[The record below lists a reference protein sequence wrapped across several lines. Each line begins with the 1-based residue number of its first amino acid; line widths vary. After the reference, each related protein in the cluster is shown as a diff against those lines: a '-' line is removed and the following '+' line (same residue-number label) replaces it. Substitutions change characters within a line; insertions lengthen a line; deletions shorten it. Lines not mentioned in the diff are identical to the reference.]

1 MQGSGEWLQRDF
13 STVLITPAP
22 HRLLRCPNE
31 AVNAVLPTLPRPV
44 PQFAPPASPDH
55 GTNSS
60 KQRLLFLC
68 LASLGIVYG
77 DIGTSPL
84 YALRECFYGEH
95 AVPPTSA
102 NILGVLS
109 LILWALILIISV
121 KYLILIL
128 RADNRGE
135 GGILALAT
143 LVGDIG
149 RRGKALFLLGLF
161 GAALL
166 YADGM
171 ITPAISVLSAVEGLH
186 IATPLFDPYVVPF
199 AVAILIALF
208 LFQSRGTTGIGKVF
222 GPITILW
229 FLALA
234 ALGLHQIGRAPEVLG
249 AINPLHGYEFFV
261 NNGSTGFVVLGAV
274 FLAVTG
280 GEALYA
286 DIGHFGTAPIR
297 LTWFAVV
304 LPALTLNYFGQGAL
318 LLVEPESA
326 VNPFFR
332 MAPLWALYPMV
343 LLAAAAAVIASQA
356 IISGAFSLT
365 MQAIQLGCMPRLKV
379 NYTSERVIGQ
389 IYVPVVN
396 CALMLSSIA
405 LVLGFRT
412 SSHLAAAYG
421 VAITTTMLITTILFY
436 VVARRRWNWPAAV
449 ALPVAGFFIIIDFA
463 FFSANMLKVAHG
475 GWFPLLV
482 SAAILFLML
491 TWRKG
496 RRVLRGRLGD
506 ICLPLDAFLPE
517 VRKESIR
524 RVPGTAVYMSGNQF
538 GTPLALLHNLKH
550 NKVLHEQV
558 VLLTVKTEEV
568 PYLADPRDRVALE
581 KLEEGFWRARIHFG
595 FMEKPDVPAALETVK
610 ESGLRFDIMRTTF
623 FIGRETI
630 LATRKVGLSAWR
642 GSLFAWMT
650 RNAGDVTSYFNLPP
664 NAVVEL
670 GARVEV

>member
-1 MQGSGEWLQRDF
+1 MPTTL
-13 STVLITPAP
+13 VPAQP
-22 HRLLRCPNE
+22 SHAARPAAATEAPLRK
-31 AVNAVLPTLPRPV
+31 RR
-44 PQFAPPASPDH
+44 FA
-55 GTNSS
+55 
-60 KQRLLFLC
+60 LLC

-95 AVPPTSA
+95 AVPPTPA

-109 LILWALILIISV
+109 LILWSLLLVISV

-143 LVGDIG
+143 LVSEVL
-149 RRGKALFLLGLF
+149 RRGRFVFLLGLF

-186 IATPLFDPYVVPF
+186 IATPLFDRYVV
-199 AVAILIALF
+199 LIAVGILVGLF
-208 LFQSRGTTGIGKVF
+208 LIQSRGTTGLGKVF
-222 GPITILW
+222 GPVTILW
-229 FLALA
+229 FLAIS
-234 ALGLHQIGRAPEVLG
+234 ALGVHQIIRVPGVLA
-249 AINPLHGYEFFV
+249 AINPLHGALFFI
-261 NNGSTGFVVLGAV
+261 NNGGSGFVVLGAV
-274 FLAVTG
+274 FLVVTG

-297 LTWFAVV
+297 LTWFLIV
-304 LPALTLNYFGQGAL
+304 LPALLLNYFGQGAL
-318 LLVEPESA
+318 LLLDPEAA
-326 VNPFFR
+326 VNPFYR
-332 MAPLWALYPMV
+332 LAPSWALYPLV
-343 LLAAAAAVIASQA
+343 ALATAAAVIASQA

-365 MQAIQLGCMPRLKV
+365 LQAIQLGYSPRLQV
-379 NYTSERVIGQ
+379 NYTSARIIGQ
-389 IYVPVVN
+389 IYIPVVN
-396 CALMLSSIA
+396 WILMLSCVG

-412 SSHLAAAYG
+412 SSNLAAAYG

-436 VVARRRWNWPAAV
+436 LVARRRWNWPALV
-449 ALPVAGFFIIIDFA
+449 AFPVATFFILIDLA
-463 FFSANMLKVAHG
+463 FFGANMLKLTHG

-482 SAAILFLML
+482 SAGILFLML

-496 RRVLRGRLGD
+496 RRILRSHLTSV
-506 ICLPLDAFLPE
+506 CLPLETLLPDL
-517 VRKESIR
+517 KSKSIR
-524 RVPGTAVYMSGNQF
+524 RVPGTAIYMSGNRQ

-550 NKVLHEQV
+550 NKVVHEQV
-558 VLLTVKTEEV
+558 VLLTVRTEDV
-568 PYLADPRDRVALE
+568 PYLTNVKDRVALE
-581 KLEEGFWRARIHFG
+581 KLEEGFWRVQIHFG
-595 FMEKPDVPAALETVK
+595 FMEKPDVPAALALVK
-610 ESGLRFDIMRTTF
+610 KSGLRLEPMRTTY

-630 LATRKVGLSAWR
+630 LATRKLELSSWR

-650 RNAGDVTSYFNLPP
+650 RNAGDVTSYFCLPP
-664 NAVVEL
+664 NGVVEL

>member
-1 MQGSGEWLQRDF
+1 M
-13 STVLITPAP
+13 
-22 HRLLRCPNE
+22 
-31 AVNAVLPTLPRPV
+31 
-44 PQFAPPASPDH
+44 
-55 GTNSS
+55 
-60 KQRLLFLC
+60 LC

-95 AVPPTSA
+95 GIPPNHA
-102 NILGVLS
+102 NVLGVLS
-109 LILWALILIISV
+109 LILWSLLLIISV

-143 LVGDIG
+143 LVGDVVK
-149 RRGKALFLLGLF
+149 RGKIFFLLGLF

-171 ITPAISVLSAVEGLH
+171 ITPAISVMSAIEGLH
-186 IATPLFDPYVVPF
+186 IATPLFDPYVVPI
-199 AVAILIALF
+199 AIVILIGLF
-208 LFQSRGTTGIGKVF
+208 FFQPRGTTRVGKVF
-222 GPITILW
+222 GPVTILW
-229 FLALA
+229 FA
-234 ALGLHQIGRAPEVLG
+234 AISVLGIQQIIRAPEVLA
-249 AINPLHGYEFFV
+249 AINPVYGFEFFAK
-261 NNGSTGFVVLGAV
+261 NGSSGFVVLGAV
-274 FLAVTG
+274 FLAITG

-286 DIGHFGTAPIR
+286 DIGHFGTKPIR

-332 MAPLWALYPMV
+332 MTPSWALYPMV
-343 LLAAAAAVIASQA
+343 ILAAAAAVIASQA

-365 MQAIQLGCMPRLKV
+365 MQAMQLGYIPRLKV
-379 NYTSERVIGQ
+379 NYTSARVIGQ
-389 IYVPVVN
+389 IYVPAIN
-396 CALMLSSIA
+396 WALMLCCIG
-405 LVLGFRT
+405 LVLGFR
-412 SSHLAAAYG
+412 SSSNLAAAYG

-436 VVARRRWNWPAAV
+436 VVARRRWHWPTAV
-449 ALPVAGFFIIIDFA
+449 ALPVAAFFIAIDLA
-463 FFSANMLKVAHG
+463 FFASNMLKVTHG

-482 SAAILFLML
+482 SGGILFLML

-496 RRVLRGRLGD
+496 RRVLRTRLSD
-506 ICLPLDAFLPE
+506 ICLPLDTLLPDLKNQ
-517 VRKESIR
+517 RIR
-524 RVPGTAVYMSGNQF
+524 RVPGTAIYMSGSRV
-538 GTPLALLHNLKH
+538 GTPLALLHNLRH

-558 VLLTVKTEEV
+558 VLLTVRTEEV
-568 PYLADPRDRVALE
+568 PYLANVKDRVALE
-581 KLEEGFWRARIHFG
+581 KLDEGFWRAQIHFG
-595 FMEKPDVPAALETVK
+595 FIEKPDVPSALARIK
-610 ESGLRFDIMRTTF
+610 DADLRFDPMRTTY

-630 LATRKVGLSAWR
+630 LATRKLGLSSWR

-650 RNAGDVTSYFNLPP
+650 RNAGDVTSYFCLPP
-664 NAVVEL
+664 NGVVEL

>member
-1 MQGSGEWLQRDF
+1 MP
-13 STVLITPAP
+13 VLNGAKV
-22 HRLLRCPNE
+22 HQSRLL
-31 AVNAVLPTLPRPV
+31 L
-44 PQFAPPASPDH
+44 
-55 GTNSS
+55 
-60 KQRLLFLC
+60 LC

-95 AVPPTSA
+95 AVPPTPA
-102 NILGVLS
+102 NVLGVLS
-109 LILWALILIISV
+109 LILWSLILIISV

-143 LVGDIG
+143 LVSDVA
-149 RRGKALFLLGLF
+149 RRGKALLLLGLF

-171 ITPAISVLSAVEGLH
+171 ITPAISVLSAAEGLH
-186 IATPLFDPYVVPF
+186 VATPLFDPYVVP
-199 AVAILIALF
+199 VAIGILIALF
-208 LFQSRGTTGIGKVF
+208 LFQSRGTTGVGRVF
-222 GPITILW
+222 GPVTVLW
-229 FLALA
+229 FVAIAL
-234 ALGLHQIGRAPEVLG
+234 LGIHQIGRAPEVLA
-249 AINPLHGYEFFV
+249 AINPAHGFEFFR
-261 NNGSTGFVVLGAV
+261 NNGPRGFVVLGAV

-297 LTWFAVV
+297 ITWFAVV

-332 MAPLWALYPMV
+332 MAPSWALYPMV
-343 LLAAAAAVIASQA
+343 LLATAAAVIASQA

-365 MQAIQLGCMPRLKV
+365 MQAIQLGYMPRLKV

-389 IYVPVVN
+389 VYVPVVN
-396 CALMLSSIA
+396 WALMLSSIG
-405 LVLGFRT
+405 LVLGFGT

-436 VVARRRWNWPAAV
+436 VVARRRWRWPTVA
-449 ALPVAGFFIIIDFA
+449 ALPVAAFFIAIDLA
-463 FFSANMLKVAHG
+463 FFGANMLKVAHG

-482 SAAILFLML
+482 SASILFLML

-496 RRVLRGRLGD
+496 RRVLRTRLSD
-506 ICLPLDAFLPE
+506 ICLPLDAFLPDL
-517 VRKESIR
+517 KSQSIR
-524 RVPGTAVYMSGNQF
+524 RVPGTAVFMSGNRF

-558 VLLTVKTEEV
+558 VLLTVRTEEV
-568 PYLADPRDRVALE
+568 PYLANLRDRIALE
-581 KLEEGFWRARIHFG
+581 KLEEGFWRVQVHFG
-595 FMEKPDVPAALETVK
+595 FMEKPDVPAALENVK
-610 ESGLRFDIMRTTF
+610 EPGLGFDPMRTTY

-630 LATRKVGLSAWR
+630 LATRTLGLSAWR
-642 GSLFAWMT
+642 GSIFAWMI
-650 RNAGDVTSYFNLPP
+650 RNAGDVTSYFCLPP
-664 NAVVEL
+664 NGVVEL
-670 GARVEV
+670 GARVEL

>member
-1 MQGSGEWLQRDF
+1 VNSG
-13 STVLITPAP
+13 P
-22 HRLLRCPNE
+22 
-31 AVNAVLPTLPRPV
+31 PTLL
-44 PQFAPPASPDH
+44 PAVASSAGVSPALATSH
-55 GTNSS
+55 
-60 KQRLLFLC
+60 QRKRRLGLLC

-84 YALRECFYGEH
+84 YAMRECFYGH
-95 AVPPTSA
+95 HGVPPTHA
-102 NILGVLS
+102 NVLGVLS
-109 LILWALILIISV
+109 LILWSLILIISV

-143 LVGDIG
+143 LVSDVL
-149 RRGKALFLLGLF
+149 RRGKFLFLLGLF

-171 ITPAISVLSAVEGLH
+171 ITPAISVMGAVEGLH
-186 IATPLFDPYVVPF
+186 VATPLFDHYVLPI
-199 AVAILIALF
+199 AVVILIGLF
-208 LFQSRGTTGIGKVF
+208 LFQSRGTTGVGAVF
-222 GPITILW
+222 GPITMIW
-229 FLALA
+229 FVAISV
-234 ALGLHQIGRAPEVLG
+234 LGFRHIIRAPQVLA
-249 AINPLHGYEFFV
+249 AINPIHGFEFFMI
-261 NNGSTGFVVLGAV
+261 NGWRGFVVLGAV
-274 FLAVTG
+274 FLVVTG

-318 LLVEPESA
+318 LLVQPDAA
-326 VNPFFR
+326 VNPFYR
-332 MAPLWALYPMV
+332 MAPPWALYPLVV
-343 LLAAAAAVIASQA
+343 LATAAAVIASQA

-365 MQAIQLGCMPRLKV
+365 MQAIQLGYSPRLKAV
-379 NYTSERVIGQ
+379 YTSERVIGQ

-396 CALMLSSIA
+396 WGLMVACVA
-405 LVLGFRT
+405 LVLGFQT
-412 SSHLAAAYG
+412 SSNLAAAYG

-436 VVARRRWNWPAAV
+436 VVARRRWRWPAAA
-449 ALPVAGFFIIIDFA
+449 ALPVAAFFITIDLA
-463 FFSANMLKVAHG
+463 FFGANLLKIAHG

-496 RRVLRGRLGD
+496 RRVLRSRLSE
-506 ICLPLDAFLPE
+506 ICIPLDAFLSE
-517 VRKESIR
+517 LKDQSIR
-524 RVPGTAVYMSGNQF
+524 RVPGTAVYMSGNRF

-558 VLLTVKTEEV
+558 VLLTVRTEEV
-568 PYLADPRDRVALE
+568 PYLANPKDRVALE
-581 KLEEGFWRARIHFG
+581 NLHEGFWRAQIHFG
-595 FMEKPDVPAALETVK
+595 FMEKPNLPVVLDRVK
-610 ESGLRFDIMRTTF
+610 QPGLRFDPMRTTY

-630 LATRKVGLSAWR
+630 LATRKLGLSSWR
-642 GSLFAWMT
+642 GSIFAWMT
-650 RNAGDVTSYFNLPP
+650 RNAGDVTSYFCLPP
-664 NAVVEL
+664 NGVVEL

>member
-1 MQGSGEWLQRDF
+1 
-13 STVLITPAP
+13 VAP
-22 HRLLRCPNE
+22 KSRLL
-31 AVNAVLPTLPRPV
+31 L
-44 PQFAPPASPDH
+44 
-55 GTNSS
+55 
-60 KQRLLFLC
+60 LC

-95 AVPPTSA
+95 ALPPSPA
-102 NILGVLS
+102 NVLGVLS
-109 LILWALILIISV
+109 LILWSLILIISV

-143 LVGDIG
+143 LVTDVVG
-149 RRGKALFLLGLF
+149 RHGKFLLLLGLF

-186 IATPLFDPYVVPF
+186 VATPLFDPYVVP
-199 AVAILIALF
+199 VAIGILIALF
-208 LFQSRGTTGIGKVF
+208 IFQSRGTTGVGRVF
-222 GPITILW
+222 GPVTILW
-229 FLALA
+229 FLVIAV
-234 ALGLHQIGRAPEVLG
+234 LGIHQIGRVPEVLG
-249 AINPLHGYEFFV
+249 AINPLQAVQFFSR
-261 NNGSTGFVVLGAV
+261 NGGSGFVVLGAV

-297 LTWFAVV
+297 ITWFAVV

-318 LLVEPESA
+318 LLHHPDAA

-332 MAPLWALYPMV
+332 MSPSWALYPMV
-343 LLAAAAAVIASQA
+343 ALATAAAVIASQA

-365 MQAIQLGCMPRLKV
+365 MQAIQLGYMPRLRV

-389 IYVPVVN
+389 IYVPTVN
-396 CALMLSSIA
+396 WALMLASIG

-436 VVARRRWNWPAAV
+436 VVARRRWHWPAAA
-449 ALPVAGFFIIIDFA
+449 ALPVAAFFITIDLA
-463 FFSANMLKVAHG
+463 FFGANMIKVAHG

-482 SAAILFLML
+482 SASILFLML

-496 RRVLRGRLGD
+496 RRVLGQRLGD
-506 ICLPLDAFLPE
+506 ICLSLDDFLPS
-517 VRKESIR
+517 VKDQSIR
-524 RVPGTAVYMSGNQF
+524 RVPGTAVYMSGNRT

-558 VLLTVKTEEV
+558 VLLTVRTEEV
-568 PYLADPRDRVALE
+568 PFLADARDRVSLE
-581 KLEEGFWRARIHFG
+581 RMEEGFWRVQVHFG
-595 FMEKPDVPAALETVK
+595 FMEKPDVPSALESVK
-610 ESGLRFDIMRTTF
+610 EPGLRFHSMRTTY

-630 LATRKVGLSAWR
+630 LATRKLGLSAWR

-650 RNAGDVTSYFNLPP
+650 RNAGDVTSYFCLPP
-664 NAVVEL
+664 NGVVEL

>member
-1 MQGSGEWLQRDF
+1 MPP
-13 STVLITPAP
+13 TPA
-22 HRLLRCPNE
+22 N
-31 AVNAVLPTLPRPV
+31 V
-44 PQFAPPASPDH
+44 
-55 GTNSS
+55 
-60 KQRLLFLC
+60 
-68 LASLGIVYG
+68 
-77 DIGTSPL
+77 
-84 YALRECFYGEH
+84 
-95 AVPPTSA
+95 
-102 NILGVLS
+102 LGVLS
-109 LILWALILIISV
+109 LILWSLVLVISI

-143 LVGDIG
+143 LVSDVV
-149 RRGKALFLLGLF
+149 RRGKFLLLLGLF

-171 ITPAISVLSAVEGLH
+171 ITPAISVLSAIEGLDV
-186 IATPLFDPYVVPF
+186 ATPLFTPYVIPL
-199 AVAILIALF
+199 AVVILIGLF
-208 LFQSRGTTGIGKVF
+208 LFQSRGTTGVGKVF
-222 GPITILW
+222 GPVTILW
-229 FLALA
+229 FLAISL
-234 ALGLHQIGRAPEVLG
+234 LGLHQILRAPAVLA
-249 AINPLHGYEFFV
+249 AINPSHGFEFFV
-261 NNGSTGFVVLGAV
+261 NNGSRAFVVLGAV
-274 FLAVTG
+274 FLVVTG

-297 LTWFAVV
+297 LTWFVIV

-318 LLVEPESA
+318 LLVHPESA
-326 VNPFFR
+326 VNPFYR
-332 MAPLWALYPMV
+332 MAPSWALYPMV
-343 LLAAAAAVIASQA
+343 VLATIAAVIASQA

-365 MQAIQLGCMPRLKV
+365 MQAIQLGYSPRLKV
-379 NYTSERVIGQ
+379 NYTSARIIGQ

-396 CALMLSSIA
+396 WILMLSCIG

-436 VVARRRWNWPAAV
+436 VVARRRWHWPKAAAV
-449 ALPVAGFFIIIDFA
+449 PVAA
-463 FFSANMLKVAHG
+463 FFVTIDLAFFGANMLKLAHG

-482 SAAILFLML
+482 SASILFLML

-496 RRVLRGRLGD
+496 RRVLGNRLSD
-506 ICLPLDAFLPE
+506 LHVPLE
-517 VRKESIR
+517 VLLADLRSQSIR
-524 RVPGTAVYMSGNQF
+524 RVSGTAVYMSGTRV

-550 NKVLHEQV
+550 NKVLHQQV
-558 VLLTVKTEEV
+558 VLLTVQTEEV
-568 PYLADPRDRVALE
+568 PFLANAKDRVALE
-581 KLEEGFWRARIHFG
+581 RLEEGFWRARVHFG

-610 ESGLRFDIMRTTF
+610 EAGLRFESMRTTY

-650 RNAGDVTSYFNLPP
+650 RNAGDVTSYFCLPP
-664 NAVVEL
+664 NGVVEL

>member
-1 MQGSGEWLQRDF
+1 
-13 STVLITPAP
+13 
-22 HRLLRCPNE
+22 
-31 AVNAVLPTLPRPV
+31 VNS
-44 PQFAPPASPDH
+44 APPSLIRAVPDSVGIPPAIAASKDRR
-55 GTNSS
+55 S
-60 KQRLLFLC
+60 RLVLLC

-84 YALRECFYGEH
+84 YAMRECFYGQH
-95 AVPPTSA
+95 SVPPTHT
-102 NILGVLS
+102 NVLGVLS
-109 LILWALILIISV
+109 LILWSLILIISV
-121 KYLILIL
+121 KYLTLIL

-143 LVGDIG
+143 LVSDVL
-149 RRGKALFLLGLF
+149 RRGKFLFLLGLF

-171 ITPAISVLSAVEGLH
+171 ITPAISVMGAIEGLH
-186 IATPLFDPYVVPF
+186 VATPLFDPYVVPI
-199 AVAILIALF
+199 AVVILIGLF
-208 LFQSRGTTGIGKVF
+208 FFQSRGTTGVGTVF
-222 GPITILW
+222 GPITMLW
-229 FLALA
+229 FVAISV
-234 ALGLHQIGRAPEVLG
+234 LGLQQIIRAPQVLA
-249 AINPLHGYEFFV
+249 AINPIHGFEFFMI
-261 NNGSTGFVVLGAV
+261 NGSRGFMVLGAV
-274 FLAVTG
+274 FLVVTG

-318 LLVEPESA
+318 LLLQPEAA
-326 VNPFFR
+326 VNPFYR
-332 MAPLWALYPMV
+332 MAPSWALYPMV
-343 LLAAAAAVIASQA
+343 VLATAAAVIASQA

-365 MQAIQLGCMPRLKV
+365 MQAIQLGYSPRLKV
-379 NYTSERVIGQ
+379 IYTSARIIGQ

-396 CALMLSSIA
+396 WGLMLACIA

-412 SSHLAAAYG
+412 SSNLAAAYG

-436 VVARRRWNWPAAV
+436 FVARRRWHWPASA
-449 ALPVAGFFIIIDFA
+449 ALPLAAFFITIDLA
-463 FFSANMLKVAHG
+463 FFGANMLKVAHG

-482 SAAILFLML
+482 SAAIIFFML

-496 RRVLRGRLGD
+496 RRVLRSRLSE

-517 VRKESIR
+517 LKSQSIR
-524 RVPGTAVYMSGNQF
+524 RVPGTAVYMSGNRF

-558 VLLTVKTEEV
+558 VLLTVRTEEV
-568 PYLADPRDRVALE
+568 PYLANAKDRVALE
-581 KLEEGFWRARIHFG
+581 NLDEGFWRAQVHFG
-595 FMEKPDVPAALETVK
+595 FMEKPDVPAALESVK
-610 ESGLRFDIMRTTF
+610 QTGLHFDPMRTTY

-630 LATRKVGLSAWR
+630 LATRKVGFSSWR

-650 RNAGDVTSYFNLPP
+650 RNAGDVTSYFCLPP
-664 NAVVEL
+664 NGVVEL